1 MDMVVTANLVLAVV
15 VVAVVAVVQLSMGT
29 NVHGL
34 KFGAQK
40 QQTFQETA
48 GTVAMEAKGALEQ
61 EEEAVALQVKTLS
74 ERADRNQEV
83 TVVLGARSTRTTKVT
98 KVLTATT
105 PTDPQCQQ
113 ANQEVREMPWEPHLP
128 S

>member
-1 MDMVVTANLVLAVV
+1 M
-15 VVAVVAVVQLSMGT
+15 
-29 NVHGL
+29 
-34 KFGAQK
+34 
-40 QQTFQETA
+40 
-48 GTVAMEAKGALEQ
+48 AMEAKGASEQ

-83 TVVLGARSTRTTKVT
+83 TVVLGGRSTRTTKVT